1 MSDKKLLPFNPKRV
15 VSKIVKNA
23 LDSSGTFAFTEH
35 IEFNVGRIVCER
47 IYYYYDGTE
56 GDLSVVKSDLFNNN
70 DVGILKDGLDY
81 SESGCEIV
89 FNEPKK
95 IRGTY
100 RMNVYLGTG
109 SSLDTTRSGDI
120 YIFLKYYEF

>member
-70 DVGILKDGLDY
+70 DKSNNSSALISKLD
-81 SESGCEIV
+81 ELIKE
-89 FNEPKK
+89 
-95 IRGTY
+95 
-100 RMNVYLGTG
+100 
-109 SSLDTTRSGDI
+109 TRSLRSDI
-120 YIFLKYYEF
+120 TKLQIKVEMDGEKVGKGVIQNSYIAG